1 MATVSQDQV
10 SLVQTC
16 RTSWQFPCGVLN
28 FSWPSHLGS
37 FRTHSSPNFPQR
49 YLAAQEPF
57 EPRIDLYYVRTIW
70 IHLRSSSGPESWLPR
85 KGPGEG
91 VFLFFFSG
99 EEILITTKY
108 LSQRQPSECQ
118 VSVVINIHYDRN
130 SKNSPFSSGCLC
142 FYLEHQRTS
151 SSSSARLSVY
161 THTHTD
167 SSHTPLAI
175 RWSYDLV
182 INTSAVTLTWCFPGC
197 KKKNNRS
204 CSPS

>member
-1 MATVSQDQV
+1 MWLICFYCSYNSACPFWSTSFLLMATVSKDQV

-28 FSWPSHLGS
+28 FSWPSHLGC

-91 VFLFFFSG
+91 VFLFFFFRRGNINHNQISVSASA
-99 EEILITTKY
+99 LWV
-108 LSQRQPSECQ
+108 PS
-118 VSVVINIHYDRN
+118 
-130 SKNSPFSSGCLC
+130 LC
-142 FYLEHQRTS
+142 G
-151 SSSSARLSVY
+151 
-161 THTHTD
+161 
-167 SSHTPLAI
+167 
-175 RWSYDLV
+175 
-182 INTSAVTLTWCFPGC
+182 N
-197 KKKNNRS
+197 
-204 CSPS
+204 